1 MVKKLLSLVLRRM
14 LSLPQKSKK
23 TTTMKLKRM
32 VMLKKSNQT
41 AKMKKS
47 SRK

>member
-1 MVKKLLSLVLRRM
+1 MVKKL

-41 AKMKKS
+41 AKTKNS